1 VGALLLRL
9 HVVWRI
15 GSGGGAEVSE
25 ALSFIV
31 LRATL
36 LPMSSVAQANVNAD
50 PRANL
55 HRHLSPSFFPA
66 TASPNSDNK
75 KRMCSRKAPFIG
87 ATE

>member
-9 HVVWRI
+9 HFLWRR

-31 LRATL
+31 MRAAL
-36 LPMSSVAQANVNAD
+36 LPRSSIAQANVNAD

-55 HRHLSPSFFPA
+55 HRHRSIAFPA
-66 TASPNSDNK
+66 TASPHTGIT
-75 KRMCSRKAPFIG
+75 RMCSARRRWSFYWCH
-87 ATE
+87 